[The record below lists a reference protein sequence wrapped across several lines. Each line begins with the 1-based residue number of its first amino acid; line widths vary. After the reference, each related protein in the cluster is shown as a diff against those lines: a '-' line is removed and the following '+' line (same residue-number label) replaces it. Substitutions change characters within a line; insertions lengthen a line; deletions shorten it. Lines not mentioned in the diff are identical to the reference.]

1 MAQPLRQDGPMSDTP
16 DRRPAI
22 PVTPARQVP
31 QIAQTPSTEPADT
44 ESVTVFMAVGGQ
56 AFFDDL
62 VGGFYRR
69 VAEDP
74 VLLPLYPDAHDLG
87 PAADRLA
94 KFLAQYWGGPTTY
107 SEERGHPRLRMRH
120 VPFTIGPTERDAWLA
135 AMLTS
140 LDDVMVGT
148 PLDDELRE
156 QVKERMAEYF
166 TLSAQHLVNAE
177 G

>member
-1 MAQPLRQDGPMSDTP
+1 MSDTP
-16 DRRPAI
+16 ERRAPI

-31 QIAQTPSTEPADT
+31 QMPSGADEAGGTE
-44 ESVTVFMAVGGQ
+44 EQSVTVFLAVGGQ

-62 VGGFYRR
+62 VARFYGR
-69 VAEDP
+69 VADDP

-135 AMLTS
+135 AMLAS
-140 LDDVMVGT
+140 LDEVMPGT
-148 PLDDELRE
+148 PLDDELRTA
-156 QVKERMAEYF
+156 VHGRMAEYF

>member
-1 MAQPLRQDGPMSDTP
+1 MSDTP
-16 DRRPAI
+16 ERRAPI

-31 QIAQTPSTEPADT
+31 EMPAPAPPSAQQPDDPEQTV
-44 ESVTVFMAVGGQ
+44 SVFLAVGGQ

-62 VGGFYRR
+62 VAGFYRR
-69 VAEDP
+69 VADDP

-135 AMLTS
+135 AMLSS
-140 LDDVMVGT
+140 LDDVIPGT
-148 PLDDELRE
+148 PLDDELRDA
-156 QVKERMAEYF
+156 VHERMAEYF

-177 G
+177 D

>member
-1 MAQPLRQDGPMSDTP
+1 MSDTP
-16 DRRPAI
+16 ERRAPI

-31 QIAQTPSTEPADT
+31 EMPAPAPPSAQQPDDPEQTV
-44 ESVTVFMAVGGQ
+44 SVFLAVGGQ

-62 VGGFYRR
+62 VAGFYRR
-69 VAEDP
+69 VADDP

-120 VPFTIGPTERDAWLA
+120 VPFTSGPTERDAWLA
-135 AMLTS
+135 AMLSS
-140 LDDVMVGT
+140 LDDVMPGT
-148 PLDDELRE
+148 PLDDELRDA
-156 QVKERMAEYF
+156 VHERMAEYF

>member
-1 MAQPLRQDGPMSDTP
+1 MSDTP
-16 DRRPAI
+16 ERRAPI

-31 QIAQTPSTEPADT
+31 EVTQDNDAEQT
-44 ESVTVFMAVGGQ
+44 VTVFMAVGGQ
-56 AFFDDL
+56 PFFDDL
-62 VGGFYRR
+62 VAGFYRR
-69 VAEDP
+69 VADDP

-135 AMLTS
+135 AMLSS
-140 LDDVMVGT
+140 LDEVMPGT
-148 PLDDELRE
+148 PLDEELRGAV
-156 QVKERMAEYF
+156 QERMAEYF
-166 TLSAQHLVNAE
+166 TLSAQHLVNAD

>member
-1 MAQPLRQDGPMSDTP
+1 MSDTP
-16 DRRPAI
+16 ERRAPI

-31 QIAQTPSTEPADT
+31 EMPAPAEQPDDAEQT
-44 ESVTVFMAVGGQ
+44 VTVFLAVGGQ

-62 VGGFYRR
+62 VAGFYRR
-69 VAEDP
+69 VADDP

-135 AMLTS
+135 AMLSS
-140 LDDVMVGT
+140 LDEVMPGT
-148 PLDDELRE
+148 PLDDELRAA
-156 QVKERMAEYF
+156 VHERMAEYF
-166 TLSAQHLVNAE
+166 TLSAQHLVNAD

>member
-1 MAQPLRQDGPMSDTP
+1 MSDTP
-16 DRRPAI
+16 ERRAPI

-31 QIAQTPSTEPADT
+31 EMPAPAPPSAQQPDDPEQTV
-44 ESVTVFMAVGGQ
+44 SVFLAVGGQ

-62 VGGFYRR
+62 VAGFYRR
-69 VAEDP
+69 VADDP

-120 VPFTIGPTERDAWLA
+120 VPFTIGPTERDAWLT
-135 AMLTS
+135 AMLSS
-140 LDDVMVGT
+140 LDDVMPGT
-148 PLDDELRE
+148 PLDDELRDA
-156 QVKERMAEYF
+156 VHERMAEYF

>member
-1 MAQPLRQDGPMSDTP
+1 MSDTP
-16 DRRPAI
+16 ERRAPI

-31 QIAQTPSTEPADT
+31 EMPAPAEQPDDAEQT
-44 ESVTVFMAVGGQ
+44 VTVFLAVGGQ

-62 VGGFYRR
+62 VAGFYRR
-69 VAEDP
+69 VADDP

-135 AMLTS
+135 AMLSS
-140 LDDVMVGT
+140 LDEVMPGT
-148 PLDDELRE
+148 PLDDELRAA
-156 QVKERMAEYF
+156 VHERMAEYF

>member
-1 MAQPLRQDGPMSDTP
+1 MSDTP
-16 DRRPAI
+16 ERRAPI

-31 QIAQTPSTEPADT
+31 EMPAPAPPSTQQSDDPGQT
-44 ESVTVFMAVGGQ
+44 VSVFLAVGGQ

-62 VGGFYRR
+62 VAGFYRR
-69 VAEDP
+69 VADDP

-135 AMLTS
+135 AMLSS
-140 LDDVMVGT
+140 LDDVMPGT
-148 PLDDELRE
+148 PLDDELRDA
-156 QVKERMAEYF
+156 VHERMAEYF